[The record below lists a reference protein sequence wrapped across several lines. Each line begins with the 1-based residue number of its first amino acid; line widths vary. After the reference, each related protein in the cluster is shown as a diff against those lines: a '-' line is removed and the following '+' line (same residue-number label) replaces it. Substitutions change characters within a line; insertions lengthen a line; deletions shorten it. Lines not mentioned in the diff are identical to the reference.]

1 MTDIETGLWQNNLD
15 GSYIKV
21 KTELET
27 QVTCSDECC
36 ADTYVMS
43 KDELIGCYKLVEA
56 DKPAPVVDDT
66 FNDDTEAQTF
76 SELGRA
82 IILERA
88 KDLPTHIKDRILAE
102 LNAGKMR
109 LIGIHGPARAGK
121 DTLASYL
128 LDNLSD
134 DWSRSSFAGP
144 IKAMIEVI
152 TGEVKDED
160 KDKVDPRFG
169 VTVRYLYQTIGTD
182 WGRDMVG
189 GDIWVGAFS
198 RLNAGEQLVVPDVR
212 FENEAE
218 LVRANGVLIHLVG
231 RGGIEGNHVSENAI
245 AFKPGDIVID
255 NSRDMAWL
263 MSQIDGNAV
272 LSDFIA
278 EVSA

>member
-1 MTDIETGLWQNNLD
+1 MSDTDKAIGIDKLIQAAIEIRTEINLLEDAVDGGEIQWTEAMTEPVN
-15 GSYIKV
+15 
-21 KTELET
+21 
-27 QVTCSDECC
+27 
-36 ADTYVMS
+36 
-43 KDELIGCYKLVEA
+43 KLVVA
-56 DKPAPVVDDT
+56 LNLYQLDDT

-245 AFKPGDIVID
+245 EFKPGDIVID

-263 MSQIDGNAV
+263 MSQVDGNAV
-272 LSDFIA
+272 LGEFIA
-278 EVSA
+278 EVGE